1 MRLLISFT
9 LAAALATAATVPSA
23 PTVGKADMKS
33 VGQLA
38 FGPHGILFAG
48 DPMGAAIFAI
58 DTGDSKAAPGK
69 AIDIKAA
76 NEKIASLLG
85 TAPDQI
91 LINDVIVNP
100 LSHNVY
106 FSVTRGKGND
116 AVPVLLRVDAAGK
129 FTEISLDNVKHSKVM
144 LPNAPA
150 PGGTGR
156 NNRRMEAITDLA
168 YIDGKVFVAGLSNEE
183 FSSTLRSIPY
193 PFAEADKGTSVEMF
207 HGAHGRF
214 ETNSPVRTFVAYNI
228 GNKPHL
234 LAAYTCTPLVKFP
247 IADLKAG
254 QKVMGT
260 TIAELGN
267 GNRPLDMIVYK
278 KGGEEFVLMNN
289 SSRGM
294 MKLPTK
300 NMESYQSITKQT
312 DMAGVPYET
321 LAQFKG
327 VEQLDLY
334 DETNAIMLVRGEGG
348 SLDLK
353 TVLLP

>member
-1 MRLLISFT
+1 MHLLISFT
-9 LAAALATAATVPSA
+9 LAAALATAASVPSV

-38 FGPHGILFAG
+38 FGPHGVLFAG

-58 DTGDSKAAPGK
+58 DTGDAKAAPGK

-129 FTEISLDNVKHSKVM
+129 FSEISLDNVKHSKVM

-278 KGGEEFVLMNN
+278 KGNEEFVLMNN

-300 NMESYQSITKQT
+300 NMEGYQSITKQT
-312 DMAGVPYET
+312 DITGVPYET

-334 DETNAIMLVRGEGG
+334 DANNAIMLVRGEGG
-348 SLDLK
+348 ALDLK

>member
-1 MRLLISFT
+1 MRSALILT
-9 LAAALATAATVPSA
+9 LAVAIASAASVPSNLTA
-23 PTVGKADMKS
+23 GKADMKS
-33 VGQLA
+33 AGPLA
-38 FGPHGILFAG
+38 FGPDGVLFAG

-58 DTGDSKAAPGK
+58 DTDDAKAMPGK
-69 AIDIKAA
+69 PVDIKAA
-76 NEKIASLLG
+76 NEKIAALLG

-100 LSHNVY
+100 ISHKVY
-106 FSVTRGKGND
+106 FSVTRGKGNE
-116 AVPVLLRVDAAGK
+116 AVPVLLRLDAAGK
-129 FTEISLDNVKHSKVM
+129 FSELSLEKVKHSKVL

-150 PGGTGR
+150 VGGTGR
-156 NNRRMEAITDLA
+156 NNRRLEAITDLA

-183 FSSTLRSIPY
+183 FSSTLRSIPF

-247 IADLKAG
+247 VSDLKPG

-278 KGGEEFVLMNN
+278 KGGEEFILMNN

-300 NMESYQSITKQT
+300 NIENYQPITKQT
-312 DMAGVPYET
+312 DITGVPYET

-334 DETNAIMLVRGEGG
+334 DANNALILVRGESG